1 MEGEQFEIGPRTMVF
16 HPPGQVHRELAVTK
30 DFAALVVYS
39 PPFGVKDAAA
49 FRSR

>member
-1 MEGEQFEIGPRTMVF
+1 VTDDFE
-16 HPPGQVHRELAVTK
+16 
-30 DFAALVVYS
+30 ALVVYS